1 MDELNDDIDVAAVYR
16 ILNEINY
23 DEESFFADPDDR
35 QLAAY
40 YTSNKTLT
48 VSELKSWLGMH
59 LPAAMVPGFFIQI
72 DELPLT
78 ENGKI
83 DRTALPAPREQRPQL
98 EQAYC
103 APRTD
108 LEESLTQIWCDALGI
123 KRIGIYDNYFDLG
136 GDSIVAIQMVGRA
149 NAAGIL
155 LAPNELFLHQTI
167 AELAAVARVV
177 NKPVSQQPME
187 PGPVPLTPIQHWFF
201 AQQPAQPDHFNQSVL
216 LHVDAEVDARQL
228 QRALQ
233 LLHARH
239 DALRLRFWQ
248 QNGDWKQALPDKPA
262 SIKLL
267 RVMLPDDD
275 SQSKN
280 MMQQAERHMH
290 ESLKLA
296 EGRLVAATL
305 FEAKGGQQRQ
315 LLLIAHHLVVDA
327 VSWLFLLED
336 LDTACKQLADQQAV
350 NLPAMTSSCRSW
362 AIALQQ
368 DADSQV
374 TRQEQRYWSSISERQ
389 TLTPPQEPPE
399 VQPEAD
405 ILESTR
411 RCKSVILP
419 ATQTQRLL
427 NQASSVWHMQMHE
440 VMLAALGMTL
450 TEHIGKQNI
459 EISLESH
466 GREDINADIDTT
478 RTVGWFTALYP
489 VALTIDA
496 SLSLDETMRHVRQ
509 TLRKVPRHG
518 IGYGLLAYLAQN
530 HQQQPTTPL
539 STNTGGVLMNYMGRT
554 SRLLRDDSWFKFT
567 RPLSVS
573 RAAKNHICFN
583 WEINAWLGEDGLHID
598 WDYSDALYD
607 ESEIIQIAEALLSS
621 LCSIAEYSV
630 TNTAETSSSEDFPL
644 AGLDQDQLDKL
655 TALLNKD

>member
-16 ILNEINY
+16 ILNEISY
-23 DEESFFADPDDR
+23 DEESFFADPDDK

-48 VSELKSWLGMH
+48 VSELKRWLGSH

-83 DRTALPAPREQRPQL
+83 DRTALPAPSEQRPQL

-103 APRTD
+103 APRTA

-136 GDSIVAIQMVGRA
+136 GDSIVAIQIVGRA
-149 NAAGIL
+149 NTVGIL

-177 NKPVSQQPME
+177 NKQVSQKPMK
-187 PGPVPLTPIQHWFF
+187 PGPVSLTPIQHWFF
-201 AQQPAQPDHFNQSVL
+201 AQQPARPDHFNQSVL
-216 LHVDAEVDARQL
+216 LHVDAEVDANQL
-228 QRALQ
+228 QQALQ

-248 QNGDWKQALPDKPA
+248 QDGEWKQALSDESA
-262 SIKLL
+262 AIELQ
-267 RVMLPDDD
+267 RVMLPDED
-275 SQSKN
+275 SQSEN
-280 MMQQAERHMH
+280 LVQHTERNMH
-290 ESLKLA
+290 ESLNLA
-296 EGRLVAATL
+296 EGTLVAATL
-305 FEAKGGQQRQ
+305 FETKDGQQRQ

-336 LDTACKQLADQQAV
+336 LDTVCKQLADQQTV
-350 NLPAMTSSCRSW
+350 NLPAMTSTCRSW
-362 AIALQQ
+362 ANALQQ
-368 DADSQV
+368 DAVSQA

-389 TLTPPQEPPE
+389 TKTQSET
-399 VQPEAD
+399 D
-405 ILESTR
+405 IFESTR
-411 RCKSVILP
+411 RCKPVILP
-419 ATQTQRLL
+419 VAQTQQLL
-427 NQASSVWHMQMHE
+427 GQASSVWHMQMHE
-440 VMLAALGMTL
+440 VMLAALAMTL
-450 TEHIGKQNI
+450 AEHTGKQNI
-459 EISLESH
+459 DISLESH
-466 GREDINADIDTT
+466 GREDINAAIDTT

-496 SLSLDETMRHVRQ
+496 SFSLAETMRHVRQ

-518 IGYGLLAYLAQN
+518 IGYGQLAYLGQD

-539 STNTGGVLMNYMGRT
+539 STHTGGVLMNYMGRT

-573 RAAKNHICFN
+573 RSAENRMCFN
-583 WEINAWLGEDGLHID
+583 WEINAWLSEEGLHVD
-598 WDYSDALYD
+598 WDYSDALHD
-607 ESEIIQIAEALLSS
+607 EDKIIQLAEALLSN
-621 LCSIAEYSV
+621 LHSIAGYSV
-630 TNTAETSSSEDFPL
+630 TNTTETSSSEDFPL
-644 AGLDQDQLDKL
+644 AGLDQGQLAKL
-655 TALLNKD
+655 VTLLNKD